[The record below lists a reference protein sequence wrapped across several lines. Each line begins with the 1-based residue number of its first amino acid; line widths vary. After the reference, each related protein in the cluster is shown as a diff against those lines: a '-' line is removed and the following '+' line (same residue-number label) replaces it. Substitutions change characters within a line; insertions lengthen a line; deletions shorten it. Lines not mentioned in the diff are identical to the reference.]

1 MNFTEGLEKA
11 IIDKDLPVL
20 RSGLPPVSQ
29 KGAERRA
36 VEAPP
41 ARLGS
46 DTRQKCATTP

>member
-11 IIDKDLPVL
+11 IIDKDL
-20 RSGLPPVSQ
+20 PVSQ